1 MTEYENH
8 RTAQSEIG
16 DYIHYY
22 LTERKHSSLGFH
34 LAPKQFEQLLS
45 PERKRSPVRQIV
57 STSGSLDHRPEKS
70 ELRSR
75 PPLFTV
81 FLILACLHYV
91 WIFRTFSWHF
101 WQPLHGNCVRR
112 N

>member
-1 MTEYENH
+1 MSGNSIFLWIQFAEHFTGWDMILIVVIVAAMVVVPAALMVSWAVWIIV
-8 RTAQSEIG
+8 R
-16 DYIHYY
+16 
-22 LTERKHSSLGFH
+22 RKV
-34 LAPKQFEQLLS
+34 APFE
-45 PERKRSPVRQIV
+45 
-57 STSGSLDHRPEKS
+57 
-70 ELRSR
+70 

-101 WQPLHGNCVRR
+101 WRPLHGNCVRR